1 MKRKEHLIPLERSK
15 KTIYLEKRGRE
26 KDKVSFGAV
35 LFAVLGILCFLYCV
49 GMALFIDS
57 GSKFF
62 LMWGGAAVFF
72 GILSYVLANRKLL
85 SKIPLWLRR
94 TAYIGFGIG
103 LLLFFF
109 VEGMILCEFKKEPEK
124 GADYLIVLGAQ
135 WKENGPSY
143 VLQKRLDKALEYLEE
158 NPDTKVIVSGG
169 QGSNEPVSEAEG
181 MQGYLEQAGIEPKR
195 IFTEESSTNTL
206 ENISFSGELL
216 DKGNA
221 HVIIVT
227 NNFHVF
233 RAVKIAEKQGY
244 ASVEGLAAEAYPGT
258 FLNNMVRE
266 FFGVI
271 KDFLAG
277 NM

>member
-1 MKRKEHLIPLERSK
+1 MKRKEHLIPLEKSK
-15 KTIYLEKRGRE
+15 KTIYLEERGRS
-26 KDKVSFGAV
+26 KGKISFGAAF
-35 LFAVLGILCFLYCV
+35 FAVLGALCFLYCV
-49 GMALFIDS
+49 GMAIFINS

-62 LMWGGAAVFF
+62 LAWGGMAVIF
-72 GILSYVLANRKLL
+72 GMLSYVLANRRLL
-85 SKIPLWLRR
+85 FKIPLWLRR
-94 TAYIGFGIG
+94 TVSIGFGIG

-109 VEGMILCEFKKEPEK
+109 VEGRILCEFKKEPGK

-135 WKENGPSY
+135 WKENGPGY
-143 VLQKRLDKALEYLEE
+143 MLQKRLEEALAYLEE

-169 QGSNEPVSEAEG
+169 QGSDEPVSEAEG
-181 MQGYLEQAGIEPKR
+181 MRGFLEQAGIAPER
-195 IFTEESSTNTL
+195 ILMEASSTNTV

-216 DKGNA
+216 DREKA
-221 HVIIVT
+221 KVIIVT

-244 ASVEGLAAEAYPGT
+244 ASVEGLGAKSYPGT